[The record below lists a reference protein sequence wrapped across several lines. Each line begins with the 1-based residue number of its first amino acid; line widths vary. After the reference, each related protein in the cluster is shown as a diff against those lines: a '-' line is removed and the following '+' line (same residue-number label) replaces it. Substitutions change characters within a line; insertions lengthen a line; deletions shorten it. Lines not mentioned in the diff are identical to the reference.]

1 MNVTRAQIIRR
12 GLANRCPNCG
22 ERTLFPPRSFRVHRR
37 CPSCGTGFDRGE
49 GFFLGPFVLNYTVC
63 VFFFVLPAILLGSAG
78 VIPWGVAL
86 VLAGLGCLVLPALL
100 YRRMWSAWLMLY
112 FYFIPQRLP
121 ANGGAT
127 GAEEED

>member
-1 MNVTRAQIIRR
+1 MNVTRAQIIQR

-22 ERTLFPPRSFRVHRR
+22 ERTLFPPRSFRVNRR
-37 CPSCGTGFDRGE
+37 CSSCGTGFDRGE

-63 VFFFVLPAILLGSAG
+63 VFGFVLPAILLGSAG
-78 VIPWGVAL
+78 VIPWRVAL
-86 VLAGLGCLVLPALL
+86 VLAGFGCLVLPALL